1 MNVFFTFYY
10 ISDSLYPS
18 SAGGSADGITSKS
31 SSNDIALALQ
41 SSKAPVAAT
50 LTADAAGTSPSD
62 GVARPDTSQMI
73 PFKPKFKWFAG
84 EHRLPGGEDACVHYN
99 SGLVFDHF
107 SATQTWRIIE
117 FMAKFLEFFCQNP

>member
-1 MNVFFTFYY
+1 MSVCFSLLHYF
-10 ISDSLYPS
+10 SDRLYPS

-50 LTADAAGTSPSD
+50 LTADAAGTSAGPSD

-84 EHRLPGGEDACVHYN
+84 EHRLPGGEDACVHYIRL
-99 SGLVFDHF
+99 GF
-107 SATQTWRIIE
+107 WP
-117 FMAKFLEFFCQNP
+117 FFCNSDLADY